1 MGHTSG
7 ALAPRNSVGCVRRR
21 QDAIFLFTFDW
32 RGSDPTPVGCLGGV
46 FVACRRGAR
55 RTRKHVIG
63 RAGFNLQEHIKQQ
76 VWHTG
81 PTQTDASSR

>member
-32 RGSDPTPVGCLGGV
+32 RGSDPTPVGCVRALRGV
-46 FVACRRGAR
+46 
-55 RTRKHVIG
+55 KI
-63 RAGFNLQEHIKQQ
+63 NSQ
-76 VWHTG
+76 VK
-81 PTQTDASSR
+81 ASQFKS